1 MKKTNTKASSLRSIM
16 VILLLLAIGLSAV
29 GFYYAQVWLND
40 FAISVGQVVA
50 KSTANST
57 SSQGI
62 SQLQSIMSSKQT
74 VIDKLNVFTV
84 SSHDYQSQALDDL
97 NKYAANNE
105 ISISDFNVTSP
116 AAAAINVKNITIK
129 LTNPVQISSLIKF
142 LKSIETNLPKMQ
154 ITEITIKDNSSKT
167 GTVNVDPLT
176 IEVYTK

>member
-16 VILLLLAIGLSAV
+16 VMLLFLAIGLSAV

-50 KSTANST
+50 KSTTNST
-57 SSQGI
+57 SPQGI
-62 SQLQSIMSSKQT
+62 SQLQSTMSSKQT
-74 VIDKLNVFTV
+74 VIDKLNAFTV
-84 SSHDYQSQALDDL
+84 SSQDYQSQAISDL

-105 ISISDFNVTSP
+105 ISISDFNVASTT
-116 AAAAINVKNITIK
+116 ATAINVKNITIK
-129 LTNPVQISSLIKF
+129 LANPVQISSLIKF

-154 ITEITIKDNSSKT
+154 ITEITIKDNSSKA
-167 GTVNVDPLT
+167 GTVNVDPLI